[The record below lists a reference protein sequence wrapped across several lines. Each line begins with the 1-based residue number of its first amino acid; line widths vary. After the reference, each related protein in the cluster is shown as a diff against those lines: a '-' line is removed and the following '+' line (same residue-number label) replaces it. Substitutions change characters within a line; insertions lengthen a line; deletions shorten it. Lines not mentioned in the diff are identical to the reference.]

1 MKSRLKSIAAAVLPT
16 LGLAMGATA
25 FEAGAAMRE
34 DVARLIGVH
43 VTDGSGNRFGTI
55 QNVMLDDD
63 GRQATLVIMK
73 RNGESEVL
81 RVDSAAAVAS
91 RRGNDLI
98 LLVNNEPTT
107 RYADRDPGYI
117 VREPG
122 YVAREPGYVA
132 REPQY
137 VVRESNVISAP
148 VTEWDSRIKMS
159 SDRRLNQLI
168 GVPVLDSRG
177 NSIGSVEKVATAN
190 FGSGEKAYAIVDPN
204 VGTQPLVVPL
214 GDYGSVVYRV
224 GSQNRNSQPLEI
236 IMNRE
241 DGMGYIPAPGLR

>member
-1 MKSRLKSIAAAVLPT
+1 MKSRLKSIAAAMLPAM
-16 LGLAMGATA
+16 GLAIGATA

-63 GRQATLVIMK
+63 GRQATLVILK

-81 RVDSAAAVAS
+81 RVDSHAAVSS

-98 LLVNNEPTT
+98 LLVNSEPVTP
-107 RYADRDPGYI
+107 YAGRERGYI
-117 VREPG
+117 ARPG
-122 YVAREPGYVA
+122 YVVGEP
-132 REPQY
+132 RY
-137 VVRESNVISAP
+137 VVRDPDVISPPA
-148 VTEWDSRIKMS
+148 VKWDPRIKMS
-159 SDRRLNQLI
+159 GDRRLNLLI
-168 GVPVLDSRG
+168 GVPVMDARG
-177 NSIGSVEKVATAN
+177 YSIGAVERVATAN
-190 FGSGEKAYAIVDPN
+190 FGSGDKAYAIVDPN

-214 GDYGSVVYRV
+214 GDYGAVVYRV
-224 GSQNRNSQPLEI
+224 DSQNRNDQPLEI

-241 DGMGYIPAPGLR
+241 NGMGYIPAPGLR

>member
-1 MKSRLKSIAAAVLPT
+1 MTKLKSIAAAVLPA

-43 VTDGSGNRFGTI
+43 VTDGNGNRFGTI

-81 RVDSAAAVAS
+81 RVDSEAAVAS

-107 RYADRDPGYI
+107 RYSGRQPGYVEREPNYAVRDPSYVARDPSYA
-117 VREPG
+117 VREP
-122 YVAREPGYVA
+122 
-132 REPQY
+132 
-137 VVRESNVISAP
+137 NVISAP
-148 VTEWDSRIKMS
+148 GLEWDSRIKMS

-168 GVPVLDSRG
+168 GVAVMDSRG
-177 NSIGSVEKVATAN
+177 NSIGSVERVATAN
-190 FGSGEKAYAIVDPN
+190 FGSGEKAYAIVDPT

-214 GDYGSVVYRV
+214 GDFNSVVYRV
-224 GSQNRNSQPLEI
+224 GAPNRYNQPLEI

-241 DGMGYIPAPGLR
+241 DGMGYIPTPGLR